1 MAFIDTMAG
10 AAREL
15 RKGTFGFAT
24 AAAVIARG
32 MAFIGAINSTST
44 KGRGAG
50 GSMSSGGSG
59 AASQSQAAQQ
69 QAPTTTFQ
77 FTLQNDPMGFG
88 EQFARQ
94 MVEQLNEAQR
104 NGGQIRGVLG

>member
-24 AAAVIARG
+24 AAAVIAKG
-32 MAFIGAINSTST
+32 LGFVNAIRSANDGGGGLSAPS
-44 KGRGAG
+44 GGGG
-50 GSMSSGGSG
+50 GSS
-59 AASQSQAAQQ
+59 AAPAQAAET
-69 QAPTTTFQ
+69 PTTTFR

-88 EQFARQ
+88 ESFARQ
-94 MVEQLNEAQR
+94 MIEQLNEANR